1 MSNAEYNRMI
11 MKINKPTVFAN
22 PGFRGAG
29 DPTEIAIPP
38 LNTIVNFSS
47 APKFNAS
54 KFRAAPKESLKE
66 TWNWRYVHP
75 DDSEQ
80 IKEIKKQILPP
91 PNQGLCG
98 SCFAVATANAISD
111 SFVVSKI
118 LDKNPMLSSTY
129 IMAKYSNMQGCLN
142 GTSSI
147 CKCMGGDPSSLC
159 TLIEKD
165 GIASDHCVDYSWCS
179 TNQECIQKPEAHFEA
194 EKLTE
199 KLNNSIPDAG
209 CYLKGEGV
217 HNLYYIHD
225 IETVNLDITK
235 DCTEAVK
242 QHIYNTGPIIAGFH
256 AFKNFKTGSFG
267 VTRGLYFDSVNYPS
281 FSMFDPEQTGN
292 FMGGHAVVIIG
303 WGIEKGMTVP
313 FTNRVVD
320 VPYWYCR
327 NSWGEKWGSDGGYFK
342 IAMYPFN
349 KSSQFDK
356 LVSFQLPS
364 GGTSSVGGFILF
376 KPTLFKPNEF
386 SKLAEAKLSKDRT
399 FYTEDG
405 AVGAD
410 RSSTS
415 IVPEKIVLYKRE
427 DGTPVEVNKNT
438 FYGIIAGVVGLTL
451 AGVGY
456 YYRKDIE
463 EYLKKKQKKARKNKK

>member
-1 MSNAEYNRMI
+1 
-11 MKINKPTVFAN
+11 
-22 PGFRGAG
+22 
-29 DPTEIAIPP
+29 
-38 LNTIVNFSS
+38 
-47 APKFNAS
+47 
-54 KFRAAPKESLKE
+54 
-66 TWNWRYVHP
+66 
-75 DDSEQ
+75 
-80 IKEIKKQILPP
+80 
-91 PNQGLCG
+91 
-98 SCFAVATANAISD
+98 
-111 SFVVSKI
+111 
-118 LDKNPMLSSTY
+118 
-129 IMAKYSNMQGCLN
+129 
-142 GTSSI
+142 
-147 CKCMGGDPSSLC
+147 
-159 TLIEKD
+159 
-165 GIASDHCVDYSWCS
+165 
-179 TNQECIQKPEAHFEA
+179 
-194 EKLTE
+194 
-199 KLNNSIPDAG
+199 
-209 CYLKGEGV
+209 
-217 HNLYYIHD
+217 
-225 IETVNLDITK
+225 
-235 DCTEAVK
+235 
-242 QHIYNTGPIIAGFH
+242 
-256 AFKNFKTGSFG
+256 
-267 VTRGLYFDSVNYPS
+267 
-281 FSMFDPEQTGN
+281 MFDPEQTGN